1 MDDPS
6 DEHIIEAIGKS
17 RILIRDG
24 KIIEVGSAMIATCPL
39 AERFAKARAPD
50 HSRELSK
57 RIFLTGLPCM
67 GCALMH
73 AKY

>member
-24 KIIEVGSAMIATCPL
+24 KIIEVGSEMIATCPL
-39 AERFAKARAPD
+39 AERFAKPV
-50 HSRELSK
+50 
-57 RIFLTGLPCM
+57 T
-67 GCALMH
+67 
-73 AKY
+73 